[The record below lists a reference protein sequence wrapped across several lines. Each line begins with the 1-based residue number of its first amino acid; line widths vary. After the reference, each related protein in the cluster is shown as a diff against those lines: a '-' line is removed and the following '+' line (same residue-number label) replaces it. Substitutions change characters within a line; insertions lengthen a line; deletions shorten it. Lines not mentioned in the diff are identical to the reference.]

1 MTKKIS
7 GAGHWRPEVKIIRGK
22 TIYELEG
29 IKLRSCRLWLD
40 AKGFHPFL
48 DQEDLTK
55 PDLEKSMGCPYNE
68 LPNDAWWSMDK
79 YDRELARN
87 SKYAQK

>member
-1 MTKKIS
+1 MSDVS

-48 DQEDLTK
+48 DQEELTK

-68 LPNDAWWSMDK
+68 LPRRKRISSISRPRRID
-79 YDRELARN
+79 
-87 SKYAQK
+87 